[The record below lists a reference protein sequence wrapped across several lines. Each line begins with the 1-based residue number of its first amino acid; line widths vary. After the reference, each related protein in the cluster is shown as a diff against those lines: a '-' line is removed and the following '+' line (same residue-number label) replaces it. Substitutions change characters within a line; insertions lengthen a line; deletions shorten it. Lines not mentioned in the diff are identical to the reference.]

1 MSDQPPATPPG
12 PNPFVAALLLSLGTL
27 LLLPGLCSLGS
38 LFGDLTAFLAY
49 GAIRS
54 SGVDQMAE
62 VIGLLLGA
70 LGVGLIAFAIR
81 RERRS

>member
-12 PNPFVAALLLSLGTL
+12 PNPFVAAGLLWLGMI
-27 LLLPGLCSLGS
+27 LLLPGLCSLCSLGS
-38 LFGDLTAFLAY
+38 LFSENRA
-49 GAIRS
+49 S
-54 SGVDQMAE
+54 SVDQMAE
-62 VIGLLLGA
+62 VIGLLFGA